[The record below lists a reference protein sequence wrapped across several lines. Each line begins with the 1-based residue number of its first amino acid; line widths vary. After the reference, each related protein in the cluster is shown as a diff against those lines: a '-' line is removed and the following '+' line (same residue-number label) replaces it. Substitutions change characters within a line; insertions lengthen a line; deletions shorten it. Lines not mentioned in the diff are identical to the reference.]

1 MKKIC
6 VIGLGYIGL
15 PTAAMLASC
24 GYEIVGADTNQKIVE
39 ILNRGEPHLSEPD
52 LKEMVFNQVQ
62 AGRLRGSSVP
72 EEAEAFIICVPTP
85 LTRDKKADLSYVE
98 ASALAI
104 APYLRPG
111 NLVILESTVGPRTT
125 VDMLVP
131 ILAESGLKIG
141 EEVFVAHCP
150 ERVLPGKII
159 QELVENNRVVGGIN
173 KKSTQM
179 AAEIYARFV
188 KGEIYLTDATTA
200 EMIKL
205 MENTFRDV
213 NIALANEFA
222 RICAQLGINA
232 WEAISIA
239 NQHPRVNIHKP
250 GPGVGGHCLAVDP
263 WFIVEKVPEEARL
276 IAASRRIN
284 DGMPDYVVDLLK
296 KITAP
301 VKDPK
306 LALLGV
312 TYKGNVSDVRESPAL
327 KVMELLRE
335 KNFNFS
341 VYDPLVQNL
350 DGYTLSSLTS
360 CLRGADCLVVLT
372 AHDEFKK
379 IAPPKVG
386 LLMRNKLV
394 LDTHNILEAA
404 LWEEAGFNVNQVGR
418 GLPQENYLVRA
429 AYGNTNR

>member
-24 GYEIVGADTNQKIVE
+24 GYEVVGLDTNEKIVE
-39 ILNRGEPHLSEPD
+39 VLNRGEPHLNEPD
-52 LKEMVFNQVQ
+52 LKEMVSKHVQ
-62 AGRLRGSSVP
+62 KGNLRGITLP
-72 EEAEAFIICVPTP
+72 EEAEVFIICVPTP
-85 LTRDKKADLSYVE
+85 LSEDKKADLSYVE
-98 ASALAI
+98 EAALSI
-104 APYLRPG
+104 LPFLRPG
-111 NLVILESTVGPRTT
+111 SLVILESTVGPRTT
-125 VDMLVP
+125 VDVLVP
-131 ILAESGLKIG
+131 LLAESGLVIG
-141 EEVFVAHCP
+141 EEIFVAHCP

-159 QELVENNRVVGGIN
+159 RELVENNRVIGGIN
-173 KKSTQM
+173 EKSTSL
-179 AAEIYARFV
+179 AAEIYKRFV

-205 MENTFRDV
+205 MENTYRDV

-222 RICAQLGINA
+222 RICARLGTNA

-239 NQHPRVNIHKP
+239 NKHPRVNIHNP

-263 WFIVEKVPEEARL
+263 WFIVEKAPEEARL

-284 DGMPDYVVDLLK
+284 DSMPHYVVDLLEN
-296 KITAP
+296 IVSP
-301 VKDPK
+301 VKDLK

-327 KVMELLRE
+327 KVMEILKE
-335 KNFNFS
+335 KNINFS
-341 VYDPLVQNL
+341 IYDPLVQNL
-350 DGYTLSSLTS
+350 DGYQLSSLTS
-360 CLRGADCLVVLT
+360 CLRGADCLVVLA

-379 IAPPKVG
+379 ISPQKAG

-394 LDTHNILEAA
+394 LDTHNILPAEA
-404 LWEEAGFNVNQVGR
+404 WEESGFTVNQVGR
-418 GLPQENYLVRA
+418 GRYLEDYLDRTL
-429 AYGNTNR
+429 YGTVNR